1 MNELKAGWSGI
12 TIDRFIDAALEED
25 LGAGDLTSLSTIS
38 TGQKGTALCYI
49 KEDCTIA
56 GIELAEKICARVDPS
71 LEVSFTVKDGDSI
84 ISIACIGEITGSI
97 HSILQLERLLLNCM
111 QRMSAIATK
120 TRRLVDL
127 VAPYGVQLLDTRK
140 TTPNF
145 RICEKWAVRI
155 GGGVNHRFGL
165 YDQMLIK
172 DNHVQ
177 AAGGIQNAIQYC
189 LSYRELH
196 NIQVPLI
203 VEVKNVEEFI
213 IAKEFKEIDRILID
227 NFKPDQ
233 IHPLIALN
241 DTKKI
246 IEASGGINATNMMEY
261 AKTGIDFIS
270 MGDLTH
276 HVESVDISLKIK

>member
-1 MNELKAGWSGI
+1 MNELKADWFGL
-12 TIDRFIDAALEED
+12 TIDQFIDAALEED
-25 LGAGDLTSLSTIS
+25 LGSGDLTSLSTIA

-71 LEVSFTVKDGDSI
+71 LEVAFNVKDGDSI
-84 ISIACIGEITGSI
+84 TPIACIGEITGSI

-177 AAGGIQNAIQYC
+177 AAGGIRNAIQYC

-203 VEVKNVEEFI
+203 VEVKNFEEFI

-246 IEASGGINATNMMEY
+246 IEASGGINASNMMEY
-261 AKTGIDFIS
+261 AQTGINFIS

>member
-1 MNELKAGWSGI
+1 MNELKADWFGL
-12 TIDRFIDAALEED
+12 TIDQFIDAALEED
-25 LGAGDLTSLSTIS
+25 LGAGDLTSLSTIA

-56 GIELAEKICARVDPS
+56 GIELSEKICARVDPS
-71 LEVSFTVKDGDSI
+71 LEVAFTVKDGDSI
-84 ISIACIGEITGSI
+84 TPIACIGEITGSI

-172 DNHVQ
+172 DNHIQ
-177 AAGGIQNAIQYC
+177 AAVGIKNAIQSC
-189 LSYRELH
+189 LHYRQVN

-203 VEVKNVEEFI
+203 VEVKNLEEFI

-246 IEASGGINATNMMEY
+246 IEASGGINASNMMEY
-261 AKTGIDFIS
+261 AETGINFIS

>member
-1 MNELKAGWSGI
+1 MNELKADWFGL
-12 TIDRFIDAALEED
+12 TIDQFIDAALEED
-25 LGAGDLTSLSTIS
+25 LGAGDLTSLSTIA

-56 GIELAEKICARVDPS
+56 GIELAEKISARVDSS
-71 LEVSFTVKDGDSI
+71 LKVSFTVKDGDSI
-84 ISIACIGEITGSI
+84 TPIACIGEITGSI

-172 DNHVQ
+172 DNHIQ
-177 AAGGIQNAIQYC
+177 AAVGIKNAIQSC
-189 LSYRELH
+189 LHYRQVN

-203 VEVKNVEEFI
+203 VEVKNLEEFI

-246 IEASGGINATNMMEY
+246 IEASGGINASNMMEY
-261 AKTGIDFIS
+261 AETGINFIS

>member
-25 LGAGDLTSLSTIS
+25 LGAGDLTSLSTIV

-56 GIELAEKICARVDPS
+56 GIELAEKICARVDSS
-71 LEVSFTVKDGDSI
+71 LKVSFTVKDGDSI

>member
-25 LGAGDLTSLSTIS
+25 LGAGDLTSLSTIV

-71 LEVSFTVKDGDSI
+71 LEVAFNVKDGDSI
-84 ISIACIGEITGSI
+84 TPIACIGEITGSI

-177 AAGGIQNAIQYC
+177 AAGGIRNAIQYC

-203 VEVKNVEEFI
+203 VEVKNLEEFI

-246 IEASGGINATNMMEY
+246 IEASGGINASNMMEY
-261 AKTGIDFIS
+261 AETGINFIS

>member
-25 LGAGDLTSLSTIS
+25 LGAGDLTSLSTIV

-71 LEVSFTVKDGDSI
+71 LEVAFTFKDGDSI
-84 ISIACIGEITGSI
+84 TSIACIGEITGSI

-177 AAGGIQNAIQYC
+177 AAGGIRNAIQYC

-213 IAKEFKEIDRILID
+213 IAKEYK
-227 NFKPDQ
+227 
-233 IHPLIALN
+233 
-241 DTKKI
+241 
-246 IEASGGINATNMMEY
+246 
-261 AKTGIDFIS
+261 
-270 MGDLTH
+270 
-276 HVESVDISLKIK
+276 

>member
-1 MNELKAGWSGI
+1 MNELKAGWVGI

-25 LGAGDLTSLSTIS
+25 LGAGDLTSLSTIA
-38 TGQKGTALCYI
+38 TGQNGTALCYI

-56 GIELAEKICARVDPS
+56 GIELAEKICARVDSS
-71 LEVSFTVKDGDSI
+71 LKVSFTVKDGDSI
-84 ISIACIGEITGSI
+84 TSIACIGEIRGSI

-127 VAPYGVQLLDTRK
+127 VAPYGVKLLDTRK

-145 RICEKWAVRI
+145 RVCEKWAVHI
-155 GGGVNHRFGL
+155 GRGVNHRFGL

-177 AAGGIQNAIQYC
+177 AAGGIQNAIQLC
-189 LSYRELH
+189 LKYRQQH

-203 VEVKNVEEFI
+203 VEVKNLEEFI
-213 IAKEFKEIDRILID
+213 IAKEYKEIDRILID

-241 DTKKI
+241 DTKKT

-261 AKTGIDFIS
+261 AQTGIDFIS